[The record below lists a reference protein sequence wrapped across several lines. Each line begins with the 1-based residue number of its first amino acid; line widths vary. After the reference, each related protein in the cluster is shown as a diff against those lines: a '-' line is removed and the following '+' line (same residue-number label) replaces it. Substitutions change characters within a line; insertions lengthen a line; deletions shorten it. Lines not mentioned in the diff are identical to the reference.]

1 MSWSAHQCR
10 LLDAL
15 GYELLVPG
23 RVGASVPAAVVREP
37 AARDRPANAPFAARA
52 AVSGT
57 PGASS
62 LMDALRRAA
71 GGADPGALVGDLER
85 LRRDPAGKRALW
97 PRLRALRK
105 GLA

>member
-1 MSWSAHQCR
+1 MSWSAHQRR

-23 RVGASVPAAVVREP
+23 RVGASVPAREAAANDAP
-37 AARDRPANAPFAARA
+37 AGASVAARA
-52 AVSGT
+52 AVAGT
-57 PGASS
+57 PGASP
-62 LMDALRRAA
+62 LLDALRRAA
-71 GGADPGALVGDLER
+71 GGADPSSLIGDLNQ

-105 GLA
+105 GAA

>member
-1 MSWSAHQCR
+1 MNWSAHQRR

-23 RVGASVPAAVVREP
+23 RVGASAPAVIREP
-37 AARDRPANAPFAARA
+37 AANDPASMPAATRTA
-52 AVSGT
+52 AIGT
-57 PGASS
+57 PGASP
-62 LMDALRRAA
+62 LLDALRRAA
-71 GGADPGALVGDLER
+71 GGADPGALAGDLER

>member
-1 MSWSAHQCR
+1 MSWSAHQRR

-23 RVGASVPAAVVREP
+23 RVGPSAPAMVGREP
-37 AARDRPANAPFAARA
+37 AANDAPASAPAAARA
-52 AVSGT
+52 AVART
-57 PGASS
+57 PGASP
-62 LMDALRRAA
+62 LLDALRRAA
-71 GGADPGALVGDLER
+71 GGVDPGTLVGDLDR
-85 LRRDPAGKRALW
+85 LRRDPAAKRALW